1 MHGTRG
7 NINEKHLEVKPL
19 GGKRQMD
26 KETLLTEFGT
36 RLGNTDSEGNY
47 TQSGISARTLNT
59 YVEQILPTVGE
70 EVNDDFYTTHVA
82 ILNTMG
88 GQMRKQIA
96 DAIKAAQAKQQPKP
110 EQPTEIETPSESEDK
125 ELKELTATVKS
136 LTERLNAQE
145 KAHKTA
151 ENLAQL
157 KTLLKEQG
165 ATDEYVLRNTLRGY
179 TLPEGK
185 EPKDVVEDVLKAYDN
200 EMRECRGDGA
210 TPRTGNGGST
220 SQTAVSN
227 YFARKKAREKWGN

>member
-1 MHGTRG
+1 
-7 NINEKHLEVKPL
+7 
-19 GGKRQMD
+19 MD

-36 RLGNTDSEGNY
+36 RLGETDSEGNY
-47 TQSGISARTLNT
+47 TQSGISARTLDT

-70 EVNDDFYTTHVA
+70 EVDDNFYTTHVA

-96 DAIKAAQAKQQPKP
+96 DAIKAAQKQQPKP
-110 EQPTEIETPSESEDK
+110 EQPTKTDSQSGSEDN

-145 KAHKTA
+145 KAQKVA
-151 ENLAQL
+151 ENLTQL
-157 KTLLKEQG
+157 KALLKEQG

-210 TPRTGNGGST
+210 APRTGNGGGT